1 MINIKKIYIR
11 SNLHTSVYTPV
22 WNWNNT
28 HKAVHVLTT
37 IMQHPYFFIFHVIP
51 FQFFPFWEER
61 PLVWNILISEIAG
74 PDYSYLGKNRHMNV
88 ASMMTQMVKSL
99 PAMQE
104 TWVHSLNWED
114 PQEKRMVQLRPK
126 LQHILVAG
134 KHSYYLTYLYLIFFI
149 CKTELLFVV
158 IAWWLYNGIYL
169 LSERPWEIEYLKHWY
184 SIKF

>member
-88 ASMMTQMVKSL
+88 ASMMTQMVNSL

-104 TWVHSLNWED
+104 TWVQSLCEED
-114 PQEKRMVQLRPK
+114 PL
-126 LQHILVAG
+126 G
-134 KHSYYLTYLYLIFFI
+134 KNMTTHYSTL
-149 CKTELLFVV
+149 
-158 IAWWLYNGIYL
+158 A
-169 LSERPWEIEYLKHWY
+169 WEIPWTEEPGGLQSMGSRRIRHEWATKPPPSGIWKWKVKVTQSCPPVWDPVDCTVHG
-184 SIKF
+184 IL

>member
-74 PDYSYLGKNRHMNV
+74 PDYSYLGKNIGVGCHFLLQGIFP
-88 ASMMTQMVKSL
+88 TQGSNSLFLHWQEDSL
-99 PAMQE
+99 PLSHLRQFISIYF
-104 TWVHSLNWED
+104 TFFKLSVFSRSHIPTGTISSLRTISTLGAYRLD
-114 PQEKRMVQLRPK
+114 Y
-126 LQHILVAG
+126 A
-134 KHSYYLTYLYLIFFI
+134 
-149 CKTELLFVV
+149 
-158 IAWWLYNGIYL
+158 IA
-169 LSERPWEIEYLKHWY
+169 
-184 SIKF
+184 F